1 MLAPKPPSSPAARH
15 VVFFDGD
22 CMMCDG
28 TVRTLMNRDRG
39 NVLHFATLQGP
50 LAQELIDNELLP
62 ATHDLMGTMV
72 FAENYGDE
80 ENQRITLRSTAVLRI
95 CDKIGGVWRILSWTR
110 VIPKIVR
117 DGVYNFIA
125 ANRYKWFGKREKE
138 ACFLPNAE
146 QAKKF
151 LS

>member
-1 MLAPKPPSSPAARH
+1 MLAPKPPVTPNARH
-15 VVFFDGD
+15 VVFFDGE

-28 TVRTLMNRDRG
+28 TVRILMKRDRG

-50 LAQELIDNELLP
+50 LAKELIDQQLLDQD
-62 ATHDLMGTMV
+62 HNLMGTLV

-80 ENQRITLRSTAVLRI
+80 NHQRVSLRSTAVLRI
-95 CDKIGGVWRILSWTR
+95 LDKIGGVWRILSWSR
-110 VIPKIVR
+110 IIPRFIR
-117 DGVYNFIA
+117 DGVYRLIA

-138 ACFLPNAE
+138 ACFLPDAD

-151 LS
+151 IG